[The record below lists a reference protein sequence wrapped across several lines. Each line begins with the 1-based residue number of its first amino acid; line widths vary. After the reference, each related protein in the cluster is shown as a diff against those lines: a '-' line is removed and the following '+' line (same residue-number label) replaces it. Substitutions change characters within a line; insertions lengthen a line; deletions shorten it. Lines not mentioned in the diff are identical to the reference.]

1 MTAGPVGGDRGK
13 LACAG
18 MGRNSWKSP
27 QMGESRSSA
36 LGRVIRAGHTALITP
51 FPGVE
56 GEATGST
63 AGDRVGRDPGT
74 AEPTLLGVGLP
85 RRRRQRELE
94 PVLGRYRLCQ
104 RLGAGGFGT
113 VWLAWDERLERDVAL
128 KLLPRDRIASGRF
141 EREARAAAR
150 LNHPGIVV
158 LYEAAV
164 DDDGGYLVSELV
176 RGHTLSELLAQG
188 RLSDR
193 DVVSAAIALSDAL
206 DYAHR
211 QGVVHRDVKPSNVLM
226 PDAPST
232 AAEVAKLTDFGVA
245 RLVGGDSLTRTGD
258 VIGTNAYMAPEQAAG
273 REAEAE
279 ADLYSLSLVVYEALT
294 GVNPVRQ
301 YVRGGRLG
309 VHLPALRRH
318 RRDLPRELACAV
330 DLALR
335 PRPRERGTVPEL
347 REALVASLRE
357 VGDEPGVLAP
367 PPPGPL
373 DSENGF
379 RHRSAPSAGRPPL
392 TRALTPRPAHLV
404 TSPPATVRVM
414 AGVGPLARLLA
425 AASAAIATAWFAGG
439 VLSPSPVLP
448 AIAVLGTGLAVA
460 VLPRVGWLLLTVAA
474 ALLLVAQGS
483 SGGAIVLLVA
493 VLPTVVLL
501 FRHAGRSVFPAVVP
515 ALALIGLA
523 GVWPALAGR
532 AASAWERVILGAAG
546 WLWLVVGG
554 LLSGQMTY
562 VRPSPAV
569 PPPRI
574 WMPSLHDAVHQV
586 LHPLLYSGILAPA
599 LVWAAA
605 ALVLPGIG
613 AGRDRVH
620 GAWGW
625 AASGALFLAWAGAL
639 TLLTAGVL
647 GAAAPNVTLRSGPA
661 LLGTFSAALV
671 AGLGSFLGRRRPGF
685 SGSDLGPGL
694 A

>member
-1 MTAGPVGGDRGK
+1 MTVGPVGGDQGK

-51 FPGVE
+51 FPGAE
-56 GEATGST
+56 GETTGPT
-63 AGDRVGRDPGT
+63 TGRRDERDPGT
-74 AEPTLLGVGLP
+74 AAPTLLGLGRP
-85 RRRRQRELE
+85 RRRRQPELE
-94 PVLGRYRLCQ
+94 PILGRYRLCQ

-176 RGHTLSELLAQG
+176 RGHTLSELLAEG

-193 DVVSAAIALSDAL
+193 DIVSAAIALSDAL

-347 REALVASLRE
+347 REALVAALRE
-357 VGDEPGVLAP
+357 VGDEPGVLTP

-373 DSENGF
+373 DSGAF
-379 RHRSAPSAGRPPL
+379 HQRPPLSAVRPPL
-392 TRALTPRPAHLV
+392 TRALTPRPALPV
-404 TSPPATVRVM
+404 TSAPATVRVA
-414 AGVGPLARLLA
+414 AGVGPMARLLA
-425 AASAAIATAWFAGG
+425 AGSAAIATAWFAGG

-460 VLPRVGWLLLTVAA
+460 VLPRVGWLLLTAAA

-483 SGGAIVLLVA
+483 AGGAIVLLAA
-493 VLPTVVLL
+493 VIPTVVLL

-523 GVWPALAGR
+523 GAWPALAGR
-532 AASAWERVILGAAG
+532 AASAWERVILGATG
-546 WLWLVVGG
+546 WLWLIVGG

-562 VRPSPAV
+562 VKPSPAI
-569 PPPRI
+569 PPPRT

-599 LVWAAA
+599 LVWGAA
-605 ALVLPGIG
+605 ALVLPAIG
-613 AGRDRVH
+613 ARRDRVQ

-625 AASGALFLAWAGAL
+625 VASGALFLGWAGAL
-639 TLLTAGVL
+639 GLLTTGVL
-647 GAAAPNVTLRSGPA
+647 GAVAPNVTIRTGPV
-661 LLGTFSAALV
+661 LLGTFSAALA
-671 AGLGSFLGRRRPGF
+671 AGLGASLGRRRPGT
-685 SGSDLGPGL
+685 SGSEPGPGL

>member
-1 MTAGPVGGDRGK
+1 
-13 LACAG
+13 
-18 MGRNSWKSP
+18 MGRESWKSP

-36 LGRVIRAGHTALITP
+36 LGRVIRAGHAALVTP
-51 FPGVE
+51 VP
-56 GEATGST
+56 EADDELSGPTSSLT
-63 AGDRVGRDPGT
+63 RDRADRDAES
-74 AEPTLLGVGLP
+74 AEPTLLDGVRPGRSGP
-85 RRRRQRELE
+85 GEGRIGPRELE
-94 PVLGRYRLCQ
+94 PVLGRYRLSR

-128 KLLPRDRIASGRF
+128 KLLPRERIASGRF

-176 RGHTLSELLAQG
+176 RGRTLSQLLSEG

-193 DVVSAAIALSDAL
+193 DVVSAAIALCDAL
-206 DYAHR
+206 EYAHR

-258 VIGTNAYMAPEQAAG
+258 VVGTNAYMAPEQAAG
-273 REAEAE
+273 REVEAG
-279 ADLYSLSLVVYEALT
+279 ADLYSLALVVYEALT

-301 YVRGGRLG
+301 YARGGRLG
-309 VHLPALRRH
+309 VHLPPVRRQ

-335 PRPRERGTVPEL
+335 PRPGERGTVAEL
-347 REALVASLRE
+347 REALLASLGE
-357 VGDEPGVLAP
+357 VGDEPGVV
-367 PPPGPL
+367 
-373 DSENGF
+373 
-379 RHRSAPSAGRPPL
+379 APSWPGATGSEDPFQPGLASTAARPTL
-392 TRALTPRPAHLV
+392 TRALTPRPAPL
-404 TSPPATVRVM
+404 PPPGPNTVRVVG
-414 AGVGPLARLLA
+414 GVGPVARLLA
-425 AASAAIATAWFAGG
+425 AVSAATATAWFASG

-448 AIAVLGTGLAVA
+448 AVAVLAAGLAVA
-460 VLPRVGWLLLTVAA
+460 VLPRVAWLLLTASA

-483 SGGAIVLLVA
+483 PGGSIVLLA
-493 VLPTVVLL
+493 VGIPPVLLL
-501 FRHAGRSVFPAVVP
+501 FRHPGRSALPAVVP

-532 AASAWERVILGAAG
+532 AASAWERTVLGATG

-554 LLSGQMTY
+554 FLSGQLAY
-562 VRPSPAV
+562 VRPSPRV
-569 PPPRI
+569 PSPRI
-574 WMPSLHDAVHQV
+574 WMSSLDSAVHQV

-599 LVWAAA
+599 LVWAAG
-605 ALVLPGIG
+605 ALVLPII
-613 AGRDRVH
+613 AARVAAPGH
-620 GAWGW
+620 PRAW
-625 AASGALFLAWAGAL
+625 AVRGALLLAWAGVL
-639 TLLTAGVL
+639 VLLTAGVL
-647 GAAAPNVTLRSGPA
+647 AVAAPSVTIGSGPA
-661 LLGTFSAALV
+661 LLGTFSTALV
-671 AGLGSFLGRRRPGF
+671 AGLPWLRGRPRPRV
-685 SGSDLGPGL
+685 SSSDAGPGL